1 MSNRRVK
8 GEIVTNRYDTRSGE
22 IVAIM
27 RGPCPECGTANH
39 RIGYGRVACRE
50 CGLIYELV
58 EHNEFI

>member
-8 GEIVTNRYDTRSGE
+8 GEIVTNKYDTRSGE

-39 RIGYGRVACRE
+39 RIGYGRVIERD
-50 CGLIYELV
+50 GGW
-58 EHNEFI
+58 